1 MAAKLMLRSLEA
13 VLFTNPYTIENKL
26 GFASEF
32 VKRSSKIFSH
42 DPNIVTAPQNAPAQV
57 PRVEIRS
64 PDMGY
69 IAQFASNRI
78 SLKYQDMHNL
88 RVPLA
93 IQFPQFL
100 ESLSHATQS
109 TMEFLN
115 PRVLRLGFVIG
126 FLADLGSSSNQY
138 LSAEFFQNNPCP
150 DAHEINM
157 GILYK
162 LSLENFS
169 VNRWVR
175 YQTLRAQNDP
185 SIDYAMAI
193 DIDINTLA
201 EDMNNYT
208 TSEIMTFFKLA
219 FEHVN
224 TSLNQFPLLN
234 MLGED

>member
-1 MAAKLMLRSLEA
+1 MAAKIILRSLEA

-64 PDMGY
+64 PDQSY
-69 IAQFASNRI
+69 IAQFANNRI

-88 RVPLA
+88 RAPLGV
-93 IQFPQFL
+93 QFPMFL
-100 ESLSHATQS
+100 DSLTHATQS

-126 FLADLGSSSNQY
+126 FLADLGSSSNKY
-138 LSAEFFQNNPCP
+138 LSEEFFQNNPCS
-150 DAHEINM
+150 DAHEINL

-162 LSLENFS
+162 LSLESFS
-169 VNRWVR
+169 ANRWVR

-201 EDMNNYT
+201 EVMNNYS
-208 TSEIMTFFKLA
+208 TSEIITFYKLA
-219 FEHVN
+219 YEHVN
-224 TSLNQFPLLN
+224 TSLRQFPLLN
-234 MLGED
+234 LLQQE